1 MVVAAINLLLC
12 SDPNGVDHGGGR
24 PGRDLLMGAVTVQ
37 DTTNTL
43 PPQRWLQLELKAIDS
58 QVGRWQSRR
67 FEIAALHPAEPRAA
81 GALPLTLFRD
91 ERGDYRFNLSSGSPR
106 LFVTGSR
113 VDNGFVADGLTLSQ
127 TVAAAYMDGERQVLS
142 CPLPEALQ
150 AWVEAFIG
158 RHGELLEARR
168 KGKKGKGRAQDQLG
182 LDTAVATSRD
192 AVDPVNCGAVKA
204 TGPDGRERGSDSGN
218 SAHE

>member
-1 MVVAAINLLLC
+1 
-12 SDPNGVDHGGGR
+12 
-24 PGRDLLMGAVTVQ
+24 MGAVTVQ
-37 DTTNTL
+37 ETTKPL
-43 PPQRWLQLELKAIDS
+43 SPQRWLQLELKAIDS

-67 FEIAALHPAEPRAA
+67 FEIAALHPAEPEAA

-113 VDNGFVADGLTLSQ
+113 VDSGFVADGLTLSQ

-168 KGKKGKGRAQDQLG
+168 KGKGRAQDLLG
-182 LDTAVATSRD
+182 
-192 AVDPVNCGAVKA
+192 VDSQDQASCGAVKA
-204 TGPDGRERGSDSGN
+204 TGPDGRERGSDAGTCAVNKAGN

>member
-1 MVVAAINLLLC
+1 
-12 SDPNGVDHGGGR
+12 
-24 PGRDLLMGAVTVQ
+24 MGAVTVQ
-37 DTTNTL
+37 DTTKPL
-43 PPQRWLQLELKAIDS
+43 SPQRWLQLELKAIDS

-67 FEIAALHPAEPRAA
+67 FEIAALHPAQPEAV

-106 LFVTGSR
+106 LFVTGTVTGSR

-192 AVDPVNCGAVKA
+192 AVDQASCGAVKA
-204 TGPDGRERGSDSGN
+204 TGPDGRESGSDSGN
-218 SAHE
+218 RAHE

>member
-1 MVVAAINLLLC
+1 
-12 SDPNGVDHGGGR
+12 
-24 PGRDLLMGAVTVQ
+24 MGAVTVQ

-58 QVGRWQSRR
+58 QIGRWQSRR
-67 FEIAALHPAEPRAA
+67 FEIAALHPAQPEAV

-106 LFVTGSR
+106 LFVTGTVTGSR

-192 AVDPVNCGAVKA
+192 AVDPASCGAVKA
-204 TGPDGRERGSDSGN
+204 TGPDGRERGSDVGN
-218 SAHE
+218 NAHE

>member
-1 MVVAAINLLLC
+1 
-12 SDPNGVDHGGGR
+12 
-24 PGRDLLMGAVTVQ
+24 MGAVTVQ

-67 FEIAALHPAEPRAA
+67 FEIAALHPAEPEAA

-106 LFVTGSR
+106 LFVTGTVTGSR
-113 VDNGFVADGLTLSQ
+113 VDNGFVADSLTLSQ

-168 KGKKGKGRAQDQLG
+168 KGKKGKGRAQDLLG

-192 AVDPVNCGAVKA
+192 TLDQASCGAVKA
-204 TGPDGRERGSDSGN
+204 TGPDGRERGSDVGN

>member
-1 MVVAAINLLLC
+1 
-12 SDPNGVDHGGGR
+12 
-24 PGRDLLMGAVTVQ
+24 MGAVTVQ

-67 FEIAALHPAEPRAA
+67 FEIAALHPAEPEAA

-113 VDNGFVADGLTLSQ
+113 VDSGFVADGLTLSQ

-182 LDTAVATSRD
+182 
-192 AVDPVNCGAVKA
+192 VDSQDQASCGAVKA
-204 TGPDGRERGSDSGN
+204 TGPDGRERGCNAGN
-218 SAHE
+218 SAGTSAVNKAGKSAHE

>member
-1 MVVAAINLLLC
+1 
-12 SDPNGVDHGGGR
+12 
-24 PGRDLLMGAVTVQ
+24 MGAVTVQ
-37 DTTNTL
+37 ETTKPL
-43 PPQRWLQLELKAIDS
+43 SPQRWLQLELKAIDS

-67 FEIAALHPAEPRAA
+67 FEIAVLHPAEPEAA

-113 VDNGFVADGLTLSQ
+113 VDSGFVADGLTLSQ

-182 LDTAVATSRD
+182 LDTTVATSRD
-192 AVDPVNCGAVKA
+192 TAEPANCGAVKA
-204 TGPDGRERGSDSGN
+204 TGPDGRERGSDAGTCAVNKAGN

>member
-1 MVVAAINLLLC
+1 
-12 SDPNGVDHGGGR
+12 
-24 PGRDLLMGAVTVQ
+24 MGAVTVQ
-37 DTTNTL
+37 ETTNTL

-67 FEIAALHPAEPRAA
+67 FEIAALHPAEPEAA

-106 LFVTGSR
+106 LFVTGSVTGSR
-113 VDNGFVADGLTLSQ
+113 VDSGFVADGLTLSQ

-192 AVDPVNCGAVKA
+192 TVDQASCGAVKA
-204 TGPDGRERGSDSGN
+204 TGPDGRERGSQSGN

>member
-1 MVVAAINLLLC
+1 MMQTPMTP
-12 SDPNGVDHGGGR
+12 SSSR
-24 PGRDLLMGAVTVQ
+24 
-37 DTTNTL
+37 
-43 PPQRWLQLELKAIDS
+43 RWLHLELRAIDS

-67 FEIAALHPAEPRAA
+67 FEIAALHPAEPEAP
-81 GALPLTLFRD
+81 GALLLTLFRD

-113 VDNGFVADGLTLSQ
+113 VTSSRMGEGDEFLADGLTLSQ

-158 RHGELLEARR
+158 RHGELLEMRR
-168 KGKKGKGRAQDQLG
+168 KGKQGKGRAQDLSG
-182 LDTAVATSRD
+182 TDSSGADSSGMGS
-192 AVDPVNCGAVKA
+192 CGGVKA
-204 TGPDGRERGSDSGN
+204 GSAAGEQARETDAKQEGGS
-218 SAHE
+218 HE

>member
-1 MVVAAINLLLC
+1 
-12 SDPNGVDHGGGR
+12 
-24 PGRDLLMGAVTVQ
+24 MGAVTVQ
-37 DTTNTL
+37 ETTNTL

-67 FEIAALHPAEPRAA
+67 FEIAALHPAEPESA

-113 VDNGFVADGLTLSQ
+113 VDTGFVADGLTLSQ

-182 LDTAVATSRD
+182 VD
-192 AVDPVNCGAVKA
+192 AAEPVNCGAVNA
-204 TGPDGRERGSDSGN
+204 TGSDGRERGCNAGNSARN

>member
-1 MVVAAINLLLC
+1 M
-12 SDPNGVDHGGGR
+12 
-24 PGRDLLMGAVTVQ
+24 Q
-37 DTTNTL
+37 DTTKPL
-43 PPQRWLQLELKAIDS
+43 SPQRWLQLELKAIDS

-67 FEIAALHPAEPRAA
+67 FEIAALHPAQPEAV

-106 LFVTGSR
+106 LFVTGTVTGSR

-192 AVDPVNCGAVKA
+192 AVDQASCGAVKA
-204 TGPDGRERGSDSGN
+204 TGPDGRESGSDSGN
-218 SAHE
+218 RAHE

>member
-1 MVVAAINLLLC
+1 
-12 SDPNGVDHGGGR
+12 
-24 PGRDLLMGAVTVQ
+24 MGAVTVQ
-37 DTTNTL
+37 ETTKPL
-43 PPQRWLQLELKAIDS
+43 SPQRWLQLELKAIDS

-67 FEIAALHPAEPRAA
+67 FEIAALHPAEPEAT

-182 LDTAVATSRD
+182 
-192 AVDPVNCGAVKA
+192 VDSQDQVSCGAVKA
-204 TGPDGRERGSDSGN
+204 TGPDGRERGSDAGTSAGNKAGN

>member
-1 MVVAAINLLLC
+1 
-12 SDPNGVDHGGGR
+12 
-24 PGRDLLMGAVTVQ
+24 MGAVTVQ
-37 DTTNTL
+37 DTTKPL
-43 PPQRWLQLELKAIDS
+43 SPQRWLQLELKAIDS

-67 FEIAALHPAEPRAA
+67 FEIAALHPAEAEA
-81 GALPLTLFRD
+81 TGALPLTLFRD

-106 LFVTGSR
+106 LFITGTVTGSR
-113 VDNGFVADGLTLSQ
+113 VDSGFVADGLTLSQ

-142 CPLPEALQ
+142 CPLPDAVQ

-192 AVDPVNCGAVKA
+192 AVDQANCGAVKA
-204 TGPDGRERGSDSGN
+204 TSPDGRERGSDSGTCAGTKAGN
-218 SAHE
+218 NAHE

>member
-1 MVVAAINLLLC
+1 
-12 SDPNGVDHGGGR
+12 
-24 PGRDLLMGAVTVQ
+24 MGAVTVQ
-37 DTTNTL
+37 ETTNTL

-67 FEIAALHPAEPRAA
+67 FEIAALHPAEPEAA

-182 LDTAVATSRD
+182 VDTAVATSRD
-192 AVDPVNCGAVKA
+192 TLDQASCGAVKA
-204 TGPDGRERGSDSGN
+204 TGPDGRERDSDAGTCAVNKAGN

>member
-1 MVVAAINLLLC
+1 
-12 SDPNGVDHGGGR
+12 
-24 PGRDLLMGAVTVQ
+24 MGAVTVQ

-67 FEIAALHPAEPRAA
+67 FEIAALHPAEPEAA

-182 LDTAVATSRD
+182 
-192 AVDPVNCGAVKA
+192 VDSQDQASCGAVKA
-204 TGPDGRERGSDSGN
+204 TGSDGRERGCNAGNSAGNKAGN

>member
-1 MVVAAINLLLC
+1 M
-12 SDPNGVDHGGGR
+12 
-24 PGRDLLMGAVTVQ
+24 Q

-67 FEIAALHPAEPRAA
+67 FEIAALHPAEPEAA

-106 LFVTGSR
+106 LFVTGSVTGSR
-113 VDNGFVADGLTLSQ
+113 VDSGFVADGLTLSQ

-192 AVDPVNCGAVKA
+192 TVDQASCGAVKA
-204 TGPDGRERGSDSGN
+204 TGPDGRERGSQSGN

>member
-1 MVVAAINLLLC
+1 
-12 SDPNGVDHGGGR
+12 
-24 PGRDLLMGAVTVQ
+24 MGAVTVQ

-43 PPQRWLQLELKAIDS
+43 PPQRWLQLELNAIDS

-67 FEIAALHPAEPRAA
+67 FEIAALHPAEPEAA

-182 LDTAVATSRD
+182 VDTRVETSRD
-192 AVDPVNCGAVKA
+192 ASDQANCGAVKA
-204 TGPDGRERGSDSGN
+204 TGPDGRERSGAGS
-218 SAHE
+218 HE

>member
-1 MVVAAINLLLC
+1 
-12 SDPNGVDHGGGR
+12 
-24 PGRDLLMGAVTVQ
+24 MGAVTVQ

-67 FEIAALHPAEPRAA
+67 FEIAALHPAEAEAA

-106 LFVTGSR
+106 LFITGTVTGSR

-192 AVDPVNCGAVKA
+192 AVDQANCGAVRA
-204 TGPDGRERGSDSGN
+204 TGPDGRERGSDAGTSAGNKAGN

>member
-1 MVVAAINLLLC
+1 
-12 SDPNGVDHGGGR
+12 
-24 PGRDLLMGAVTVQ
+24 MGAVTVQ
-37 DTTNTL
+37 ETTKPL
-43 PPQRWLQLELKAIDS
+43 SPQRWLQLELKAIDS

-67 FEIAALHPAEPRAA
+67 FEIAALHPAEPETA

-91 ERGDYRFNLSSGSPR
+91 ERGDYRFNLSSGSPC
-106 LFVTGSR
+106 LFITGTVTGSR
-113 VDNGFVADGLTLSQ
+113 VDSGFVADGLTLSQ

-182 LDTAVATSRD
+182 VDT
-192 AVDPVNCGAVKA
+192 VDQASCGAVKA

-218 SAHE
+218 RAHE

>member
-1 MVVAAINLLLC
+1 
-12 SDPNGVDHGGGR
+12 
-24 PGRDLLMGAVTVQ
+24 MGAVIVQ
-37 DTTNTL
+37 ETTNTL

-58 QVGRWQSRR
+58 QIGRWQSRR
-67 FEIAALHPAEPRAA
+67 FEIVALHPAEPEAA

-106 LFVTGSR
+106 LFVTGSVTGSR
-113 VDNGFVADGLTLSQ
+113 VDSGFVADGLTLSQ

-192 AVDPVNCGAVKA
+192 TLDQASCGAVKA
-204 TGPDGRERGSDSGN
+204 TGPDGRERGSDAGISAVNKAGN
-218 SAHE
+218 NAGKNAHE

>member
-1 MVVAAINLLLC
+1 M
-12 SDPNGVDHGGGR
+12 GV
-24 PGRDLLMGAVTVQ
+24 VTVQ

-43 PPQRWLQLELKAIDS
+43 SHQRWLRVELQAIDS

-67 FEIAALHPAEPRAA
+67 FEIAALHPAEPEAA
-81 GALPLTLFRD
+81 GALSLTLFRD
-91 ERGDYRFNLSSGSPR
+91 ERGDYRFNLSSGAPR
-106 LFVTGSR
+106 LFVTGTR
-113 VDNGFVADGLTLSQ
+113 VDNDFVADGLTLSQ

-150 AWVEAFIG
+150 AWTEAFIG

-182 LDTAVATSRD
+182 
-192 AVDPVNCGAVKA
+192 VDGAPRGNCGAVED
-204 TGPDGRERGSDSGN
+204 TGPDGGKHDSDVGSRS
-218 SAHE
+218 HE

>member
-1 MVVAAINLLLC
+1 
-12 SDPNGVDHGGGR
+12 
-24 PGRDLLMGAVTVQ
+24 MGAVTVQ

-67 FEIAALHPAEPRAA
+67 FEIAALHPAEPEAA

-113 VDNGFVADGLTLSQ
+113 VDSGFVADGLTLSQ

-158 RHGELLEARR
+158 RHGELLESRR

-192 AVDPVNCGAVKA
+192 TLDQASCGAVKA
-204 TGPDGRERGSDSGN
+204 TGPDGRERGSDAGTCAVNKAGN

>member
-1 MVVAAINLLLC
+1 
-12 SDPNGVDHGGGR
+12 
-24 PGRDLLMGAVTVQ
+24 MGAVTVQ

-43 PPQRWLQLELKAIDS
+43 SPQRWLQLELKAIDS

-67 FEIAALHPAEPRAA
+67 FEIAGLHPAEPETA

-113 VDNGFVADGLTLSQ
+113 VDTGFVADGLTLSQ
-127 TVAAAYMDGERQVLS
+127 TVAASYMDGERQVLS

-182 LDTAVATSRD
+182 
-192 AVDPVNCGAVKA
+192 VDSQDQASCGAVKA
-204 TGPDGRERGSDSGN
+204 TGPDGRERGSDSGTCAVN
-218 SAHE
+218 KAGNNAHE

>member
-1 MVVAAINLLLC
+1 
-12 SDPNGVDHGGGR
+12 
-24 PGRDLLMGAVTVQ
+24 MGAVTVQ
-37 DTTNTL
+37 ETTKPL
-43 PPQRWLQLELKAIDS
+43 SPQRWLQLELKAIDS

-67 FEIAALHPAEPRAA
+67 FEIAALHPAEPETA

-106 LFVTGSR
+106 LFVTGSVTGSC

-182 LDTAVATSRD
+182 VDTAVATSRD
-192 AVDPVNCGAVKA
+192 TLDQASCGAVKA
-204 TGPDGRERGSDSGN
+204 TGPDGRERGSDAGASAGN

>member
-1 MVVAAINLLLC
+1 
-12 SDPNGVDHGGGR
+12 
-24 PGRDLLMGAVTVQ
+24 MGAVTVQ

-43 PPQRWLQLELKAIDS
+43 PPQRWLRLEVQAIDS

-67 FEIAALHPAEPRAA
+67 FEIAALHPAEPEAA

-106 LFVTGSR
+106 LFVTGSVTGSR
-113 VDNGFVADGLTLSQ
+113 VDSGFVADGLTLSQ

-142 CPLPEALQ
+142 CPLPDALQ

-192 AVDPVNCGAVKA
+192 TLDQANCGAVKA
-204 TGPDGRERGSDSGN
+204 TGSDGRERGSDAGTCAVNKAGN

>member
-1 MVVAAINLLLC
+1 
-12 SDPNGVDHGGGR
+12 
-24 PGRDLLMGAVTVQ
+24 MGAVTVQ
-37 DTTNTL
+37 DTTKPL
-43 PPQRWLQLELKAIDS
+43 SPQRWLLLELKAIDS

-67 FEIAALHPAEPRAA
+67 FEIVALHPAEPEAA

-106 LFVTGSR
+106 LFVTGTVTGSR

-192 AVDPVNCGAVKA
+192 AVDPASCGAVKA
-204 TGPDGRERGSDSGN
+204 TGPDGRERGSDAGN

>member
-1 MVVAAINLLLC
+1 
-12 SDPNGVDHGGGR
+12 
-24 PGRDLLMGAVTVQ
+24 MGAVTVQ
-37 DTTNTL
+37 DTSKPL
-43 PPQRWLQLELKAIDS
+43 SPQRWLQLELKAIDS

-67 FEIAALHPAEPRAA
+67 FEIAALHPAEPEAA

-106 LFVTGSR
+106 LFVTCSVTGSR
-113 VDNGFVADGLTLSQ
+113 VDSGFVADGLTLSQ

-182 LDTAVATSRD
+182 VD
-192 AVDPVNCGAVKA
+192 AAEPVNCGAVKA
-204 TGPDGRERGSDSGN
+204 TGPDGRERGSDAGTCAVNKAGN

>member
-1 MVVAAINLLLC
+1 
-12 SDPNGVDHGGGR
+12 
-24 PGRDLLMGAVTVQ
+24 MGAVTVQ
-37 DTTNTL
+37 DTNNTL

-67 FEIAALHPAEPRAA
+67 FEIAALHPAQPEAV

-106 LFVTGSR
+106 LFVTGTVTGSR

-192 AVDPVNCGAVKA
+192 AVDQASCGAVKA
-204 TGPDGRERGSDSGN
+204 TGPDGRECGSDSGN
-218 SAHE
+218 RAHE